1 MSKVLVTGATGF
13 VGSRLVRA
21 LVARGEQ
28 VVVLARPG
36 SSLRALK
43 GLPAGSVQVK
53 EGDIQIE
60 HEVYRALI
68 GCDRLYHVAAVFKM
82 WAPDPSEVLDGALL
96 GTSVTLEAARK
107 RGIGKIVVTSSV
119 AAVGVND
126 KAEPM
131 DETFRFNLQD
141 SETYV
146 VAKWKAEQLALEYA
160 AKGLPVVVVN
170 PSGIFGPGDWKP
182 TPSGASIIEF
192 LKWAWPVRFPAS
204 DGGLNVV
211 DVDDVV
217 AGHIAAMDKGRV
229 GERYILG
236 GENLTFEQLFGTLAE
251 VAGVRGPGM
260 KVSRGTA
267 MLGGRLMELG
277 ARLFGGEPSLTYKLA
292 RDYVGRYVWVDTSK
306 AQQELGYEARS
317 ARQTLARSVKWYLY
331 HGYLDDRTAAR
342 IRLDVRAA

>member
-36 SSLRALK
+36 SSLRALQ
-43 GLPAGSVQVK
+43 GLPEGSVQVK
-53 EGDIQIE
+53 QGDIQIE

-82 WAPDPSEVLDGALL
+82 WAPDPSEVLDAALL
-96 GTSVTLEAARK
+96 GTRVTLEAARK
-107 RGIGKIVVTSSV
+107 RGIDKIVVTSSV
-119 AAVGVND
+119 AAVGAND
-126 KAEPM
+126 KPEPM
-131 DETFRFNLQD
+131 DESWQFNLRD

-160 AKGLPVVVVN
+160 ANGLPVVVVN
-170 PSGIFGPGDWKP
+170 PTGIFGPGDWKP
-182 TPSGASIIEF
+182 TPSGASVLEY
-192 LKWAWPVRFPAS
+192 LKWPWPVRFPAS

-236 GENLTFEQLFGTLAE
+236 GENLTFEKLFGTLAE
-251 VAGVRGPGM
+251 VAGLRGPGM

-277 ARLFGGEPSLTYKLA
+277 ARWFGGEPSLTYKMA
-292 RDYVGRYVWVDTSK
+292 RDYVGRYVWVDTAK
-306 AQQELGYEARS
+306 AQRELGYSARA
-317 ARQTLARSVKWYLY
+317 ARQTLLRSVKWYLY
-331 HGYLDDRTAAR
+331 HGYLDERVAER
-342 IRLDVRAA
+342 IRLDVRGG